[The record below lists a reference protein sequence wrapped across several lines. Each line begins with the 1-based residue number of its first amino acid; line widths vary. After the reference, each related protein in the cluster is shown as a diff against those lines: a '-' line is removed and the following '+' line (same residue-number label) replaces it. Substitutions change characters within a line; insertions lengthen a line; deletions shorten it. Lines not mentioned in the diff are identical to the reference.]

1 MSAIRTRDPI
11 HGARL
16 RQIGLDLWPII
27 STTLR
32 VSVLIGIALLLVLVL
47 LPAALAGATIEAASV
62 V

>member
-1 MSAIRTRDPI
+1 MSAIQTRNPI

-32 VSVLIGIALLLVLVL
+32 VSVLIAIALLLVLVA

>member
-16 RQIGLDLWPII
+16 RQIGLDLWPSI